1 MADCSPNNNRF
12 FGPIQTHIKMYQGSF
27 VAVEGVNMTHKM
39 STLPSI
45 RFPYQQVMT
54 GRITLRA
61 GQTNYLLNHLG
72 LGDNATFLAI
82 TAQYDDK
89 SKFESDNY
97 IQYSYF
103 SNKSKLFTFSHMLV
117 LTGNSENRIEQL
129 YLHNPNQNAAV
140 VIEVMVGVIDE
151 YYDYFTQNDS
161 STSDSTLTFN
171 DLKHTD
177 LSLWDNDDSVMVIKN
192 DFNQP
197 IAYLNLGDINSVSQ
211 DGKIV
216 TISESSIGQSLL
228 IFETEYD
235 ATQGR
240 VKITQWIDNYNNDI
254 TTPPV
259 DNFEPIITFT
269 NNIIDDNIGASG
281 SITSVDGDRS
291 FVGATGVSLSDYSG
305 TITKASLNTLIISNV
320 QDYQSNSITVSPNTN
335 LIIRT
340 ETGSTVNDIQVIGEY
355 YIYFD
360 ISDTIGNKV
369 DSSVNVKINVVT

>member
-320 QDYQSNSITVSPNTN
+320 QDYQSNSITVAPNTN